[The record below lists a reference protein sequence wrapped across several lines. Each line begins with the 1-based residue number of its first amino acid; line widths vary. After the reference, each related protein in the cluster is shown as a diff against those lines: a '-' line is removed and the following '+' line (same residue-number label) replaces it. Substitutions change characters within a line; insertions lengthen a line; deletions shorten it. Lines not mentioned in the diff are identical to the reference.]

1 MKMRG
6 IVVTDNGVYHPKA
19 LVPRLVLYAI
29 CLAAIAGTAL
39 AGRMPLQTAGLYFA
53 LLALPAGWAFYNWR
67 KYGNLGRPSILLA
80 NGELVMDRPQSTE
93 VRFAL
98 DRLQEVHVHGM
109 RGKRTYRFTGSDGA
123 VEEVSPLWARQ
134 VEAAVIQFLQHRL
147 PPSVKVTVD
156 EPTTLF
162 AAFRGGKS

>member
-1 MKMRG
+1 MKG
-6 IVVTDNGVYHPKA
+6 IVVTETGVYHPKA

-29 CLAAIAGTAL
+29 CLAAIALMAL
-39 AGRMPLQTAGLYFA
+39 SGRLPLQSAGLYFA

-80 NGELVMDRPQSTE
+80 NGELLMDRPQGTE
-93 VRFAL
+93 VRLPL

-109 RGKRTYRFTGSDGA
+109 RGKRIYRFTSTGGA

-162 AAFRGGKS
+162 AAFRGGKP

>member
-1 MKMRG
+1 MRMRG
-6 IVVTDNGVYHPKA
+6 IVVTDTGVYHPKA

-29 CLAAIAGTAL
+29 CLAAIALMAL
-39 AGRMPLQTAGLYFA
+39 AGRMPLQSAGLYFA

-67 KYGNLGRPSILLA
+67 KYGNLGRPSILVVD
-80 NGELVMDRPQSTE
+80 GELMMDRPQGTE
-93 VRFAL
+93 VRLPL
-98 DRLQEVHVHGM
+98 DRLREVHVHGM
-109 RGKRTYRFTGSDGA
+109 RGKRVYRFTSVGDA

-134 VEAAVIQFLQHRL
+134 VEAAVIQFLQQRL

-162 AAFRGGKS
+162 AAFRGNKP

>member
-6 IVVTDNGVYHPKA
+6 IVVTDNGVYYPKA

-80 NGELVMDRPQSTE
+80 DGELVMDRPQSTE

-98 DRLQEVHVHGM
+98 DRLREVHVHGM
-109 RGKRTYRFTGSDGA
+109 RGKRTYRFTSSDGT